1 MDYRQLTKGF
11 RTRMTPIINC
21 TGERE
26 LHSNEVERKE
36 FEEITYKII
45 KVAPKSHPDSREIF
59 KVACNE
65 SRICIGGVLSQEG
78 HLAYFN
84 GNESKQIY
92 FIYDKESMLCK
103 SFIIRGII
111 YHLNNLCCIKN

>member
-11 RTRMTPIINC
+11 RTIINC

-45 KVAPKSHPDSREIF
+45 KVAPKSHPDSRE
-59 KVACNE
+59 
-65 SRICIGGVLSQEG
+65 SLR
-78 HLAYFN
+78 
-84 GNESKQIY
+84 
-92 FIYDKESMLCK
+92 
-103 SFIIRGII
+103 
-111 YHLNNLCCIKN
+111 